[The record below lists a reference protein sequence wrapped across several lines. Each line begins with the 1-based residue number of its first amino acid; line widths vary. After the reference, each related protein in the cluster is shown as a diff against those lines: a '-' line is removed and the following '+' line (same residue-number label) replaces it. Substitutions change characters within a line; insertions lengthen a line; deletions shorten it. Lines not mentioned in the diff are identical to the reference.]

1 MVRVSRVVRTPST
14 AEGSCGARRASD
26 LEAGTGGV
34 AQCGLRRSDAAPF
47 SNRPED
53 AGVNNPETMRTEI
66 ATTFDVVVEADEDA
80 IARVLDG
87 VRAHAGEWN
96 QIARQNAINELLAAI
111 NVVGVEFA
119 GTSRNDQPNA

>member
-1 MVRVSRVVRTPST
+1 M
-14 AEGSCGARRASD
+14 
-26 LEAGTGGV
+26 
-34 AQCGLRRSDAAPF
+34 
-47 SNRPED
+47 
-53 AGVNNPETMRTEI
+53 NNPETMRTEI